1 MPENENTPRKKRRA
15 LWVII
20 IILIILLAATIGGY
34 ALAYYNALPAWV
46 ADMLP
51 NPGFSSAEPAATPV
65 VPMPT
70 EEETEPSPSLSPT
83 ASPALSGEEE
93 SSVSDGSKEETVSVS
108 GNAAESTGNAAQTAP
123 VITAVPYIGADAAAD
138 AALEHSKV
146 AEKDADFSSVLL
158 KEQNGMMLYEVVFT
172 AVDYRYEYYID
183 STTGRV
189 ESWRKSELSA
199 APGEDAL
206 AAASLDK
213 PTDQPADKAA
223 DPAGSSTN
231 KTGGTSQNSGTVL
244 LGEDEAKKLAMA
256 HANIT
261 DKDISTISCKIELQG
276 LSLIYE
282 VDMKTKLMEYEYEID
297 AITGDIIGFDAE
309 PIKSAA

>member
-1 MPENENTPRKKRRA
+1 MPENENTPKKKRRA

-34 ALAYYNALPAWV
+34 ALAYYNALPAWIT
-46 ADMLP
+46 DMLP
-51 NPGFSSAEPAATPV
+51 NPGFGSAESVATPV
-65 VPMPT
+65 AAMPA
-70 EEETEPSPSLSPT
+70 EEETKPSPSVSPT

-172 AVDYRYEYYID
+172 AGDYRYEYYID

-206 AAASLDK
+206 AAAALDE
-213 PTDQPADKAA
+213 PSASATDKAA
-223 DPAGSSTN
+223 ESPSD
-231 KTGGTSQNSGTVL
+231 KTGGTTQSSGTVL

-297 AITGDIIGFDAE
+297 AITGDIIGFDVE
-309 PIKSAA
+309 SIKSAA

>member
-1 MPENENTPRKKRRA
+1 MPENENTPKKKRRA

-34 ALAYYNALPAWV
+34 ALAYYNALPAWIT
-46 ADMLP
+46 DMLP
-51 NPGFSSAEPAATPV
+51 NPGFGSAESVATPV
-65 VPMPT
+65 AAMPA
-70 EEETEPSPSLSPT
+70 EEETKPSSSVSPT

-172 AVDYRYEYYID
+172 AGDYRYEYYID

-206 AAASLDK
+206 AAAALDE
-213 PTDQPADKAA
+213 PSASATDKAA
-223 DPAGSSTN
+223 ESPSD
-231 KTGGTSQNSGTVL
+231 KTGGTTQSSGTVL

-297 AITGDIIGFDAE
+297 AITGDIIGFDVE
-309 PIKSAA
+309 SIKSAA

>member
-1 MPENENTPRKKRRA
+1 MPENENTPKKKRRA

-34 ALAYYNALPAWV
+34 ALAYYNALPAWI

-51 NPGFSSAEPAATPV
+51 NPGFGSAESAATPAV
-65 VPMPT
+65 ALQPT
-70 EEETEPSPSLSPT
+70 EEEAEPSPSVSVNPTSSP
-83 ASPALSGEEE
+83 SNSGEEGNT
-93 SSVSDGSKEETVSVS
+93 VSADSKDETVSVS
-108 GNAAESTGNAAQTAP
+108 GNAAENTGDAAQTAP

-172 AVDYRYEYYID
+172 AGDYRYEYYID

-206 AAASLDK
+206 AAAALDE
-213 PTDQPADKAA
+213 PSASATDKAA
-223 DPAGSSTN
+223 ESPSD
-231 KTGGTSQNSGTVL
+231 KTGGTTQSSGTVL

-297 AITGDIIGFDAE
+297 AITGDIIGFDVE
-309 PIKSAA
+309 SIKSAA

>member
-34 ALAYYNALPAWV
+34 ALAYYNALPAWIT
-46 ADMLP
+46 DMLP
-51 NPGFSSAEPAATPV
+51 NPGFGSAEPAATPV
-65 VPMPT
+65 AAMPA

-172 AVDYRYEYYID
+172 AGDYRYEYYID

-206 AAASLDK
+206 AAAALDE
-213 PTDQPADKAA
+213 PSASATDKAA
-223 DPAGSSTN
+223 ESPSD
-231 KTGGTSQNSGTVL
+231 KTGGTTQSSGTVL

-297 AITGDIIGFDAE
+297 AITGDIIGFDVE
-309 PIKSAA
+309 SIKSAA